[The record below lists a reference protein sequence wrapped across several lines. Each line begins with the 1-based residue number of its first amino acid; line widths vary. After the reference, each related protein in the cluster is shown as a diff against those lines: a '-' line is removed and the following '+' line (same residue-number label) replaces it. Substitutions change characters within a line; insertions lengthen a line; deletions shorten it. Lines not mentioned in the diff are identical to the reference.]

1 MHFPIYI
8 TYASFKLLQSPYI
21 LHRDF
26 THILNKCHLI
36 FQLPPVAPVKN
47 LVYIS
52 QGPTRR
58 DIIYLCKFGNLRRV

>member
-8 TYASFKLLQSPYI
+8 TYASCKLLQSPYI
-21 LHRDF
+21 LQRNF

-47 LVYIS
+47 LSTLVRAPPEEKSFI
-52 QGPTRR
+52 
-58 DIIYLCKFGNLRRV
+58 CANLVI